1 MGIVD
6 SIMEPNGELGLE
18 FGLGRG
24 KDPGDE
30 VVDAVVGAAETED
43 AAEVGEA
50 HDEAAA
56 VAPSAKEPVD
66 ADGVFVADGE
76 CALVGKGGVAVF
88 GEHQAPCK
96 VFRKEDFYRASIRW
110 K

>member
-24 KDPGDE
+24 KDAGDE

-43 AAEVGEA
+43 AAEVA
-50 HDEAAA
+50 
-56 VAPSAKEPVD
+56 
-66 ADGVFVADGE
+66 
-76 CALVGKGGVAVF
+76 
-88 GEHQAPCK
+88 
-96 VFRKEDFYRASIRW
+96 
-110 K
+110 